1 MFEFKFVFKDVDK
14 TVVLFLLVELIKLE
28 FAFDDFDK
36 SVSSEALRLPYL
48 RLTSTIHVEL
58 FAGLLRN

>member
-1 MFEFKFVFKDVDK
+1 MFVGKFVFKDVDK

-28 FAFDDFDK
+28 FAFDDVDK
-36 SVSSEALRLPYL
+36 SVSSEVLRLPYL
-48 RLTSTIHVEL
+48 RLTSTILVEL